1 MPTFAHSVVFAAS
14 ASDETLAMTDT
25 AANARTRDLRFGH
38 LIIIEFS
45 MHTASS
51 GHMPMRWDPAP
62 YDATLAHVNPVRQN
76 LIRMLDMIRSR
87 SSSTTAW
94 LLCAF
99 FILLSIRYRSDVDRK
114 GNRVVVATGS
124 AYDLY
129 LTRELKAA
137 TLIRVST
144 SQAVVDSMRVSRRL
158 AATERNE

>member
-1 MPTFAHSVVFAAS
+1 MAA
-14 ASDETLAMTDT
+14 
-25 AANARTRDLRFGH
+25 
-38 LIIIEFS
+38 
-45 MHTASS
+45 
-51 GHMPMRWDPAP
+51 MR
-62 YDATLAHVNPVRQN
+62 
-76 LIRMLDMIRSR
+76 
-87 SSSTTAW
+87 
-94 LLCAF
+94 F
-99 FILLSIRYRSDVDRK
+99 FILLSIRYHSDVDRK